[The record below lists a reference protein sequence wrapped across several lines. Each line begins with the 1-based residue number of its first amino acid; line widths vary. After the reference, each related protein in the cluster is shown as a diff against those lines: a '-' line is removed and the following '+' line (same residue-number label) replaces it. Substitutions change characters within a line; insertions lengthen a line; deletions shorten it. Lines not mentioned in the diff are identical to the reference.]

1 MTGLLIFGLTLIAV
15 IGYVL
20 FAPFFLEINSFN
32 NFYGI
37 RFLYLA
43 SANLILIDD
52 RLKINIKAVGWHRLM
67 DPFAKSKK
75 AETKPVKQKKEK
87 KSNFSL
93 PLVKALLKTFKIKKC
108 FLDIDTGDVQVNG
121 ILYPIAYWLGTCTA
135 KPISINF
142 LHHNEINLEIE
153 NNMARLIK
161 AYIYSSIKT
170 KNHGKL
176 K

>member
-1 MTGLLIFGLTLIAV
+1 MTGLLILGLILIAV
-15 IGYVL
+15 ICYVL
-20 FAPFFLEINSFN
+20 FAPFSLEINSFD

-37 RFLYLA
+37 RFHYLA
-43 SANLILIDD
+43 SVNLVLMDD
-52 RLKINIKAVGWHRLM
+52 RLKINLNAMGWHWQT
-67 DPFAKSKK
+67 DPFAKRAK

-108 FLDIDTGDVQVNG
+108 YLDLDTGDVQVNG
-121 ILYPIAYWLGTCTA
+121 ILYPIAYWLGTYTA
-135 KPISINF
+135 KPITINF